1 MRKQFIVYL
10 SLMIVCA
17 HLVTSAIAATPPIGT
32 ESSNILYVDKK
43 QPTAFKTIQSAID
56 ASSQFKSVI
65 ILIAPGL
72 YQEKLYIT
80 RNNLSL
86 VGSSLSDTRIEY
98 AQLRNNWRENHD
110 SDWGAAVINIA
121 GSDINIVNLSVTNNY
136 GRLHNTHDHQFAIRG
151 FENATRIILHQCDI
165 TADGADTL
173 SLWNK
178 ENGLYYHSYC
188 SFTGATDMVC
198 PRGTALI
205 EHSTFFNLK
214 QTATLWHDGELDSEQ
229 KLVVANSTFDGVE
242 NFWLGRHHYDAQ
254 FYLFNN
260 QFSERMADK
269 AIFKKT
275 YDDVSRN
282 RANYYGARYYFYAN
296 QSPIKFPWLATNI
309 TQAQHTQFTEPS
321 LEQWVFKGN
330 WQPTKVL
337 AELQKELQKETQ
349 NHKFT
354 SEPFK
359 L

>member
-1 MRKQFIVYL
+1 MMMKQFLLYFYL
-10 SLMIVCA
+10 FIGSFGL
-17 HLVTSAIAATPPIGT
+17 LAATPPIGS
-32 ESSNILYVDKK
+32 EPSKILSVNKT

-56 ASSQFKSVI
+56 ASSQYKSVI
-65 ILIAPGL
+65 ILIGPGL
-72 YQEKLYIT
+72 YHEKLYIT

-98 AQLRNNWRENHD
+98 AELRNNWREKHD

-136 GRLHNTHDHQFAIRG
+136 GRLHDTDEHQFAIRG
-151 FENATRIILHQCDI
+151 FESATRIILHQCDI
-165 TADGADTL
+165 SADGADTL

-260 QFSERMADK
+260 QFSKNMANK

-275 YDDVSRN
+275 YKDTTRN
-282 RANYYGARYYFYAN
+282 RSNYYGDRYYFYAN
-296 QSPIKFPWLATNI
+296 QSPRDHLWLATNI
-309 TQAQHTQFTEPS
+309 TPEQYTQFTEPS
-321 LEQWVFKGN
+321 LTQWVFKSK
-330 WQPTKVL
+330 WRPKHVL
-337 AELQKELQKETQ
+337 NELQKVIQQQQFK
-349 NHKFT
+349 
-354 SEPFK
+354 SEPFT